1 MRSQSVSVRWRRGAE
16 DEAGGVSMGPAT
28 LAYAAPER
36 KTMRIIHIPKSAV
49 SSSTVETRPLRSLT
63 QLRGF
68 HGAGSLRGS
77 LRSRVRRGKSE
88 HACSSNSCF
97 AWLGLGFASTQ
108 LHAEHPQAA
117 KVLSSSQTICLAMAG
132 HSPTGW
138 DGVLGQF
145 GAGHCCGRGSHSLQ
159 LYTHAPEPHD

>member
-1 MRSQSVSVRWRRGAE
+1 MQSFFGDFLVSE
-16 DEAGGVSMGPAT
+16 FFNS
-28 LAYAAPER
+28 
-36 KTMRIIHIPKSAV
+36 H
-49 SSSTVETRPLRSLT
+49 RPLRSLT

-68 HGAGSLRGS
+68 HGVGSLRGS

-117 KVLSSSQTICLAMAG
+117 KVLSSSQTSCLAMAA
-132 HSPTGW
+132 HSPTAWSGL
-138 DGVLGQF
+138 LGQF
-145 GAGHCCGRGSHSLQ
+145 RAGHMGPECARFASL
-159 LYTHAPEPHD
+159 TKSVPKEKVVPPG